1 MPKELIRQPLQPSR
15 DGANCA
21 GRGAKT
27 EMRRFILACGLALA
41 ASPAAAADEP
51 IGDWAVANGHAHVR
65 IDNCGGAL
73 WGAISWE
80 ERPGGR
86 DTHNPDPAKR
96 NRPTLGMPIL
106 LHMSPTEPNRWEGE
120 VYNAE
125 DGRTYSASISL
136 LGPNTLHIEGCVLGF
151 LCGGEDWT
159 RIAPEPPQATQAPA
173 SRPPAAA
180 GRTLNGAARGGA
192 APSPGTSGA
201 GRQAPAPSGPSP
213 DVCSSVVD
221 LPGRPH

>member
-1 MPKELIRQPLQPSR
+1 
-15 DGANCA
+15 
-21 GRGAKT
+21 
-27 EMRRFILACGLALA
+27 MRRFVLACGLALV
-41 ASPAAAADEP
+41 ASPAAAVDEP

-80 ERPGGR
+80 ERAGGR
-86 DTHNPDPAKR
+86 DTQNPDPAKR

-106 LHMSPTEPNRWEGE
+106 LHMTPTQPNRWEGE

-159 RIAPEPPQATQAPA
+159 RVTTQPPQTSQAPQ
-173 SRPPAAA
+173 PPAAP
-180 GRTLNGAARGGA
+180 GRTLDGTQRGA
-192 APSPGTSGA
+192 APSRGTSGA
-201 GRQAPAPSGPSP
+201 GRPAQTPTKPP
-213 DVCSSVVD
+213 VDVCSSVVD
-221 LPGRPH
+221 RPGRPH